1 MRNIKKL
8 FLIII
13 TLFISLTTFGC
24 KEEELDTSITTLT
37 IYTINDFHGAL
48 FEEGNSK
55 GIFKIGDF
63 LIKEKENNPDSTL
76 IISAG
81 DMFQG
86 TAVSS
91 MTRGRSVVDAMNII
105 GFDAMTIG
113 NHEFDWGIEEILKYQ
128 DGRKENGEAEFPFLV
143 SNVLDKNTN
152 KLASW
157 AKPYTVIEK
166 GSIRIGIIGVI
177 GRDQT
182 NDILASYV
190 ENYEFTREIDAIKK
204 YAKILRNDENCDI
217 VIVSA
222 HCDTSDFNI
231 RLSSLAGDEKID
243 ALINGH
249 THKEY
254 YGDLMY
260 GDRYVSLPY
269 VQSGSYGQYIGK
281 ITLKIYNRTK
291 DVFDAESIN
300 LRVTHTE
307 ESEEIKEAINKYQ
320 NEIEASLEYLGKSGE
335 YIGKDKGGKWASN
348 VICQVGNA
356 TVGIVN
362 GGGIRSNGFPI
373 KENDDVTYGD
383 IFEMMPFENEIRTVE
398 IKGSE
403 LRKLYSY
410 DSLYI
415 SDTMRLVNGVLSINN
430 EPLDDSKY
438 YKVAT
443 IDFLYEKSNYPFKY
457 GKNGHDTNILFR
469 DALVE
474 AVKTSSKENGL
485 FMPSSYNK

>member
-13 TLFISLTTFGC
+13 TLLITVATFGC
-24 KEEELDTSITTLT
+24 EENQKELDTSITTLT

-48 FEEGNSK
+48 FEDGSRK

-63 LIKEKENNPDSTL
+63 LIKEKEKNPDST
-76 IISAG
+76 IILSAG

-113 NHEFDWGIEEILKYQ
+113 NHEFDWGIEEVLKYQ
-128 DGRKENGEAEFPFLV
+128 DGKIDNGEATFPFLV
-143 SNVLDKNTN
+143 ANVLDKNTN
-152 KLASW
+152 ELAYW
-157 AKPYTVIEK
+157 AQPYTVLEK
-166 GSIRIGIIGVI
+166 SGIKVGIIGVI

-204 YAKILRNDENCDI
+204 YAKILRTEENCEV

-222 HCDTSDFNI
+222 HADTSDFNI
-231 RLSSLAGDEKID
+231 RLSSLSGDERVD

-249 THKEY
+249 THQEY

-260 GDRYVSLPY
+260 GDRYVPLPY

-291 DVFDAESIN
+291 DIFDADSIN
-300 LRVTHTE
+300 IRVTHTE
-307 ESEEIKEAINKYQ
+307 ESQEIKEAISKYS
-320 NEIEASLEYLGKSGE
+320 EEVEASLEYLGKSGE
-335 YIGKDKGGKWASN
+335 YISKDKGGKWASN
-348 VICQVGNA
+348 VICKAGNA
-356 TVGIVN
+356 SVGIVN

-403 LRKLYSY
+403 LRRLY
-410 DSLYI
+410 
-415 SDTMRLVNGVLSINN
+415 
-430 EPLDDSKY
+430 
-438 YKVAT
+438 
-443 IDFLYEKSNYPFKY
+443 YENY
-457 GKNGHDTNILFR
+457 
-469 DALVE
+469 
-474 AVKTSSKENGL
+474 
-485 FMPSSYNK
+485 